1 MRQVY
6 VNGRYLPEGE
16 ATVSVFDRGFL
27 FADAVYE
34 VTAVLDGKLV
44 DFAGHLARLRRS
56 LKELGMALELSDE
69 ELLAIHREL
78 VRLNG
83 IDEGLI
89 YLQITRGNAGDRDF
103 LFPDPATP
111 KTVVLFTQKK
121 KLLDSPLAARGQRI
135 VTVEDL
141 RWRRCD
147 IKTVQ
152 LLYPSMIK
160 ELAKKQGADD
170 AWMVRDGLVTEGSSN
185 NAYIVTAEGAIVTRD
200 LSSDILH
207 GITRKA
213 VLDCAADLEMT
224 VEERP
229 FTVEEAKAAKEAF
242 STSASGFV
250 NPVVEIDGAT
260 IGSGKPGPVA
270 ARLRQIYL
278 EKSRAAAI

>member
-1 MRQVY
+1 MREVY
-6 VNGRYLPEGE
+6 VNGSYLPENE

-34 VTAVLDGKLV
+34 VTAVLRGRLV

-56 LKELGMALELSDE
+56 LGELEMALPLSDE
-69 ELLAIHREL
+69 ALLEIHREL
-78 VRLNG
+78 VRRNA
-83 IDEGLI
+83 IEEGLV
-89 YLQITRGNAGDRDF
+89 YLQVSRGNAGDRDF
-103 LFPDPATP
+103 LYPDPATP
-111 KTVVLFTQKK
+111 PTVVLFTQKK
-121 KLLDSPLAARGQRI
+121 SLIDSPLAARGQRI

-160 ELAKKQGADD
+160 ELARKRGADD

-185 NAYIVTAEGAIVTRD
+185 NAHIVTADQRIVTRP

-213 VLDCAADLEMT
+213 VLACAGELGLA

-229 FTVEEAKAAKEAF
+229 FTVAEAQAATEAF

-250 NPVVEIDGAT
+250 SPVVEIDGAAV
-260 IGSGKPGPVA
+260 GDGKPGPVV
-270 ARLRQIYL
+270 ARLRKIYV
-278 EKSRAAAI
+278 EKSLEAAV